1 MPTEDKTFELSVEEA
16 YSVSANTAR

>member
-16 YSVSANTAR
+16 YGVSANTAR